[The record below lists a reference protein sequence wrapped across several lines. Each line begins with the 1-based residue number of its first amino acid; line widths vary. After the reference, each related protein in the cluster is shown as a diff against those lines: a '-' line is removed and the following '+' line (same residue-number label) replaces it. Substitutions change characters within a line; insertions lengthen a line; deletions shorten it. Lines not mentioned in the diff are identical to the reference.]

1 MVGRE
6 GWKKS
11 VSIRWRAR
19 DVVGNVFRTK
29 YRPCAFSFSA
39 FPTDIRINPPGSRTV
54 TWENSKLVLK
64 NNKTEHFVAVLS
76 LNGTIILAPSLLK
89 CRNLYMKSVDTAV
102 PYFLMLLTVSP
113 VNDLFLN
120 FLPQILTKHAV
131 VLALEVMFLSQDPNI
146 RIGFNSLCAYAR
158 YPNYMALKR
167 YESLSY
173 TRPIKMMQ

>member
-1 MVGRE
+1 MAGRE
-6 GWKKS
+6 GWNNYLQK
-11 VSIRWRAR
+11 VEG
-19 DVVGNVFRTK
+19 VGCLKICFPNKIFL
-29 YRPCAFSFSA
+29 FSA
-39 FPTDIRINPPGSRTV
+39 FPTDIVQINPTGSRTV
-54 TWENSKLVLK
+54 TWENWKLVLK
-64 NNKTEHFVAVLS
+64 NNKTEHFFGVLS

-89 CRNLYMKSVDTAV
+89 CRNLYMKSLDTAV
-102 PYFLMLLTVSP
+102 PYLLMLLTVSP

-158 YPNYMALKR
+158 YPNAIALKR